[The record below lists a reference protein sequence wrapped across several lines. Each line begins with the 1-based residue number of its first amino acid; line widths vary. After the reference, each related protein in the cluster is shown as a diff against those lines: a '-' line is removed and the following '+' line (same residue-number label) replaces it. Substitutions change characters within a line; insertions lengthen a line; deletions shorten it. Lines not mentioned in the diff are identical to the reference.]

1 MKDNELRKSLKNG
14 KVVIGTMLQE
24 LRSPAVPMLLADI
37 GFDFIFIDMEHGAFN
52 METVADLLKITR
64 LSGITPLVRV
74 PNLEYHLISRCLD
87 AGAQGFMVPRI
98 ETREQAEKAVSYSK
112 YPPLGERG
120 CSINKGHNDYR
131 SESLLPFIRK
141 ANAENFVILQI
152 ERKKAIENLDSIFSV
167 PGVDGAILGPNDLA
181 VSYGVPNDLTSEL
194 MEEAFSKVVEAG
206 KKYNVFTGMHVAS
219 LDALKK
225 WMNKGM
231 GIITYNTD
239 LGFLK
244 MASSGGLKE
253 LGQAAAALNKR

>member
-1 MKDNELRKSLKNG
+1 MKDNELRKSLNKG

-24 LRSPAVPMLLADI
+24 LRSPAVPILFANV

-52 METVADLLKITR
+52 METVSDLLKVIR

-120 CSINKGHNDYR
+120 CSINKGHNDYKT
-131 SESLLPFIRK
+131 EALLPFVKK
-141 ANAENFVILQI
+141 ANTENFVILQI
-152 ERKKAIENLDSIFSV
+152 ERKKAIENLDDILSV
-167 PGVDGAILGPNDLA
+167 PGIDGAILGPNDLA
-181 VSYGVPNDLTSEL
+181 VSYGVPNDLNSPV
-194 MEEAFSKVVEAG
+194 MEKAFTKVVETG
-206 KKYNVFTGMHVAS
+206 KKYDVFTGMHVAN

-225 WMNKGM
+225 WMNRGM
-231 GIITYNTD
+231 TIVTYNTD
-239 LGFLK
+239 LGYLK
-244 MASSGGLKE
+244 SASSVGLIELRQTALKISKE
-253 LGQAAAALNKR
+253 

>member
-1 MKDNELRKSLKNG
+1 MKDNELRKSLNNG
-14 KVVIGTMLQE
+14 RIVIGTMLQE

-74 PNLEYHLISRCLD
+74 PNLEYHLIARCLD

-98 ETREQAEKAVSYSK
+98 ETREQAQMAVSYSK
-112 YPPLGERG
+112 YPPEGERG
-120 CSINKGHNDYR
+120 CSINKGHNDYKT
-131 SESLLPFIRK
+131 EPLLPFIKK

-181 VSYGVPNDLTSEL
+181 VSYGVPNDLNSSV
-194 MEEAFSKVVEAG
+194 MEKAFTKVVETG
-206 KKYNVFTGMHVAS
+206 KKYDVFTGMHVAN

-225 WMNKGM
+225 WMSRGM

-244 MASSGGLKE
+244 MASSGGLAE
-253 LGQAAAALNKR
+253 LKNAASNLNKL